1 MKPGPS
7 QPDPEIVLDRVSMV
21 LDAVPSGMVI
31 THADLARVAGVQS
44 IYCRAFPRVLAKL
57 GGGRA

>member
-1 MKPGPS
+1 
-7 QPDPEIVLDRVSMV
+7 MV

-44 IYCRAFPRVLAKL
+44 SYCRAFPRVLAKL